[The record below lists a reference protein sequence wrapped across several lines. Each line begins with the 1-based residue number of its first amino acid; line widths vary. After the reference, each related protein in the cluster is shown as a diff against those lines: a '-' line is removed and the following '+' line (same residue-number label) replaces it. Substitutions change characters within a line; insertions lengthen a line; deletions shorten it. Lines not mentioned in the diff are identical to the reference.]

1 MRNRSENQIKLFLI
15 RHGATA
21 SNAEHRYLGKTDE
34 VLSEEGKRQL
44 QEAQAA
50 KRYPQV
56 QMLFSSPM
64 KRCLESAKILYPG
77 MEPVVIGDWCE
88 TDFGDFE
95 GKNYKELQ
103 KDAQYQAW
111 IDSNGSL
118 PFPNGESRETFIARC
133 KAGLNRMLEHLQ
145 EMPDEKDKMFTV
157 GAIVHGGTI
166 MALLSSYG
174 NGTYFDYQ
182 VPNGGGYQCCL
193 SFEGEEIHI
202 TDIHMLGE

>member
-1 MRNRSENQIKLFLI
+1 MWNRSENQIKLLLI

-21 SNAEHRYLGKTDE
+21 SNAEHRYLGRTDE
-34 VLSEEGKRQL
+34 DLSEEGKRQL
-44 QEAQAA
+44 QETQIA

-56 QMLFSSPM
+56 QVLFVSPM
-64 KRCLESAKILYPG
+64 KRCLESAEILYPG
-77 MEPVVIGDWCE
+77 MKPVVIGDWCE

-118 PFPNGESRETFIARC
+118 TFPNGESREIFIARC
-133 KAGLNRMLEHLQ
+133 KAGLNRMVEYLK
-145 EMPDEKDKMFTV
+145 EMPDVKDKMSTV

-174 NGTYFDYQ
+174 DGAYFDYQ
-182 VPNGGGYQCCL
+182 VSNGSGYQCCL
-193 SFEGEEIHI
+193 TFDGEEIRI